1 MSIYKIYDQATGKVV
16 ENGATANPIVVE
28 LNTERVNIKNILKDG
43 NDLIVTLNSGEEI
56 TVKEFYNG
64 EDANKLVIKETDG
77 LYYEVNLSQ
86 LNEQGLFEAVDYTPI
101 ENFTD
106 YLYWWMKYNN
116 EPINWEVPDPNL
128 IIIVQKEL
136 DLIRKNEFPYN
147 PPLKTLLLFA
157 I

>member
-106 YLYWWMKYNN
+106 
-116 EPINWEVPDPNL
+116 
-128 IIIVQKEL
+128 
-136 DLIRKNEFPYN
+136 
-147 PPLKTLLLFA
+147 
-157 I
+157 

>member
-86 LNEQGLFEAVDYTPI
+86 LMFEFAAEDVLENKDSTDQDLKDATDELNETVADAKDSQD
-101 ENFTD
+101 
-106 YLYWWMKYNN
+106 
-116 EPINWEVPDPNL
+116 EPYRVC
-128 IIIVQKEL
+128 
-136 DLIRKNEFPYN
+136 RR
-147 PPLKTLLLFA
+147 
-157 I
+157 

>member
-86 LNEQGLFEAVDYTPI
+86 LMFEFAAEDVLENKDSTDQDLKDATDELNETVADAKDSQ
-101 ENFTD
+101 
-106 YLYWWMKYNN
+106 
-116 EPINWEVPDPNL
+116 
-128 IIIVQKEL
+128 
-136 DLIRKNEFPYN
+136 
-147 PPLKTLLLFA
+147 
-157 I
+157 